1 MHLNERSVSQVA
13 GGITVKFELG
23 VPYKGSLSLAEL
35 DLKDAFRQTCV
46 ASFAIT
52 RRSGQILKYAIG
64 VNRGWNNVSPASEA
78 WNANGNVRYV
88 PYGYCSY
95 GSLTL
100 LV

>member
-1 MHLNERSVSQVA
+1 MA

-64 VNRGWNNVSPASEA
+64 VNRGWDNVSPASDA
-78 WNANGNVRYV
+78 WKANGNVSTCSVRSPLLRLIGCRYI
-88 PYGYCSY
+88 GRALRAS
-95 GSLTL
+95 
-100 LV
+100 